1 MKRGLLLL
9 LFAAL
14 ACRENTAPEGVTTTT
29 ASDTA
34 PATAPVPDT
43 APATN
48 TGGTPPLVAGPK
60 LVPVDEGA
68 KDAEFARYRNDLAD
82 AILRR
87 NTEGVLALIDPNMR
101 TSFGGDGGTDAFRTL
116 LAKKETWDQLQFVI
130 SNGGKFRGEGDERS
144 FWAPYVYA
152 AWPEGFDAFQS
163 LAITSMRVPMR
174 ESADP
179 NSRVVATL
187 SYDIVTRGAAEGQIS
202 TSDGKAGYVD
212 PRTLWSPVGHRAGFS
227 KKGGRWRMDAWV
239 AGD

>member
-34 PATAPVPDT
+34 TATAPVPA

-48 TGGTPPLVAGPK
+48 TGGAPPLVAGPK

-68 KDAEFARYRNDLAD
+68 GDPEFAKYRNELGD

-87 NTEGVLALIDPNMR
+87 NTEGVLKLIDPNIR
-101 TSFGGDGGTDAFRTL
+101 TSFGGDGGTEAFRAL
-116 LAKKETWDQLQFVI
+116 LAKKDTWDALQFVV
-130 SNGGKFRGEGDERS
+130 SNGGKFRGEGNERS

-152 AWPEGFDAFQS
+152 AWPDGFDSFQS
-163 LAITSMRVPMR
+163 LAVTSMRVPLR

-187 SYDIVTRGAAEGQIS
+187 SYDIVTRGTAEGQVS
-202 TSDGKAGYVD
+202 TSDGKAGFVD
-212 PRTLWSPVGHRAGFS
+212 PRMLWSPVNWRAGFT
-227 KKGGRWRMDAWV
+227 KKNGQWRMDAWV